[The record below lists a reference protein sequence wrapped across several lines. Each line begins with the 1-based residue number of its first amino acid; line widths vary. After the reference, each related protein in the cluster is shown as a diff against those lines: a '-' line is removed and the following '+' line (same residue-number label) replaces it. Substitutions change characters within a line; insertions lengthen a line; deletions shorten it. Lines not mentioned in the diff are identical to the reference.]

1 MAGNFFMN
9 KLKFLPM
16 LLLPLTAV
24 ATLGQ
29 DMVSIAKDAVSLG
42 VVDNI
47 TQIQTAIVESSIAND
62 NNSYSIY
69 QMTTNSGIEIKQ
81 YVADDKV
88 FAITW
93 QGESS
98 PNLNQLLGKYF
109 STYTNA
115 TPKYKSS
122 ALLRIENQ
130 DLIIYYGNIDNY
142 FYGRAILPSLIP
154 NGLSMIK
161 IK

>member
-1 MAGNFFMN
+1 MN
-9 KLKFLPM
+9 KLKFLPI
-16 LLLPLTAV
+16 LLMPMTTF

-29 DMVSIAKDAVSLG
+29 DMVSVAKDAVNLG
-42 VVDNI
+42 IVDN
-47 TQIQTAIVESSIAND
+47 TAHVQTAIIESSIPND
-62 NNSYSIY
+62 NNTYSIY
-69 QMTTNSGIEIKQ
+69 QMTTTSGIEIKQ
-81 YVADDKV
+81 YIADDKV

-109 STYTNA
+109 HTYTNA

-122 ALLRIENQ
+122 ALLRIEDQ

-142 FYGRAILPSLIP
+142 FYGRAIISTLVPS
-154 NGLSMIK
+154 GLSMIK